1 MRIIF
6 VRHGHPNYRKDCL
19 TELGHLHA
27 AAAAER
33 LANEGIE
40 QIFSS
45 TCGRAYETAEYTA
58 RKLGITEIVKC
69 DFMREVSWE
78 SIDGSELPFGGH
90 PWQTANQIVSDG
102 KSLLDAD
109 WMYNEPYCR
118 NILAELVQTKASC
131 FDELLSGFG
140 YCREGN
146 YYRVHTNNEKTI
158 AIFSHGGS
166 SSAVL
171 GHLLNLPFPFMCEAM
186 PPDYTAVT
194 VITIGGEIGSLVSP
208 KVELFNDARH
218 IAGISLESTEA
229 TLTKEKVFSL

>member
-6 VRHGHPNYRKDCL
+6 VRHGHPDYRKDCL

-58 RKLGITEIVKC
+58 RKLGIPEIVKC
-69 DFMREVSWE
+69 DFMREVSWK
-78 SIDGSELPFGGH
+78 SIDDSELPFGGH
-90 PWQTANQIVSDG
+90 PWQTAGHMVTSG
-102 KSLLDAD
+102 ESLMDPA
-109 WMYNEPYCR
+109 WKNKEPFCR
-118 NILAELVQTKASC
+118 NIVSELVETKAKC
-131 FDELLSGFG
+131 FDELLKGLG
-140 YCREGN
+140 YQREGY
-146 YYRVHTNNEKTI
+146 YYRVQTSNDTTI
-158 AIFSHGGS
+158 AMFSHGGS
-166 SSAVL
+166 SAAVL
-171 GHLLNLPFPFMCEAM
+171 SHLLNLPFPFMCEAM

-194 VITIGGEIGSLVSP
+194 VITISGEVGSLVSP

-218 IAGISLESTEA
+218 IAGISLDPAETI
-229 TLTKEKVFSL
+229 LTKEKVFSL

>member
-58 RKLGITEIVKC
+58 RKLGITDIVKC
-69 DFMREVSWE
+69 DFMREVSWK
-78 SIDGSELPFGGH
+78 SIDDSELPFGGH
-90 PWQTANQIVSDG
+90 PWQTANQIVADG
-102 KSLLDAD
+102 ERLLDAD
-109 WMYNEPYCR
+109 WMHKEPYCR
-118 NILAELVQTKASC
+118 NIVTGIVQNIEQS
-131 FDELLSGFG
+131 FDVLLSDFG
-140 YCREGN
+140 YKREGS
-146 YYRVHTNNEKTI
+146 YYRVLANTETTI
-158 AIFSHGGS
+158 AVFSHGGS
-166 SSAVL
+166 SSAML

-194 VITIGGEIGSLVSP
+194 VITICGEVDSLVSP